1 VAYDTSAAE
10 AALNGA
16 AQQNQEYLV
25 RRRLGILATKYLISV
40 KISFLFFFLK
50 SQISKIII

>member
-40 KISFLFFFLK
+40 KISFLFFFL
-50 SQISKIII
+50 